1 MSTTLLHKDILELLN
16 ILILNFKNHYK
27 YTCDNISLIRAD
39 KIKYISDNNDN
50 KKLTIPFHPLTNLKE
65 SCSHLL
71 IDDSLHFYLKN
82 LTLNIFKKVITTKD
96 GTIVTYITNAF
107 DTPQL
112 DNLSNPTKNT
122 KFKFY
127 NLFNIVSATSFS
139 KNLISFEI
147 DFTNS
152 PKNAKINFKYPLY
165 DMLSTIQNNTIFGI
179 HLEDDEIKLFKQI
192 YENYIISTIDD
203 LFKEP
208 IEIPTQSD
216 HYPQFYTL
224 MTIKLMLEEFYWK
237 NYDICFIFNFK
248 KKIEKYKKM
257 LSDLNHYSKY
267 DEFTKFNY
275 IYTQRDQNLDQEA
288 YKNELQI
295 RKESE
300 PNWLLLKD
308 NMMQGKQ
315 VATTNFS
322 GENLDIEVIT
332 NSSDEETANN
342 SVKSLIN
349 LISNPKEIEKYKK
362 NITLIVDLNKKLLD
376 SQSRVIRQQNNENI
390 QYEQLL
396 QNLYSWQKFV
406 LDAINQQGICLW
418 FNDET
423 EKYYFR
429 DGVDG
434 KIQNGDKKK
443 ISKKITNALN
453 NTIYNHINKFS
464 YQSIDVAIE
473 IRIVESVDEIFKTI
487 EKYKDKSVLVI
498 PILNNKITIINN
510 EVFDTRIFSEFYK
523 YSNTNNLIRNLF
535 IYTPYLKKRQNQT
548 SFSMTPYGWTDDY
561 KYIINQNNMLE
572 SITFGNKQ
580 INADIIFKTPLFQ
593 NSLAENSFIEKF
605 ILTMVNDDQSA
616 CNYIINWLANYFQ
629 TLEKSS
635 VALVLTGAK
644 DITEEILI
652 DKVIKAIFGRRYCV
666 TINDEEFKTSNVG
679 EIAKD
684 TLFYHI
690 TDIPKKKTN
699 FDDKT
704 LDKLIRQLLIN
715 SIAEIK
721 MKDGTYQEVQIL
733 GQTIITSDNPYSYI
747 KNNESKCTIIQVSS
761 LEEVKRKLDLDI
773 VSIEENIKN
782 DLDNF
787 SDILAQYPVHK
798 TFINHAL
805 KTSHLKKV
813 KKNNE
818 QMHIKEEQTSQKI
831 DDFIQALK
839 EQNIN
844 YFLKVKED
852 DDNTL
857 YEDLENALLKDDGY
871 YIVQYL
877 SDYYNIIYDE
887 SFEQDDFIK
896 ILKAKDDIF
905 KQQIN
910 TLDMINKSDEEINL
924 FKGVSTKEFTTIK
937 KLGKIK
943 GYTLPKDLSVQ
954 KGFILKQVSK
964 KNRFKYSYE
973 DIEDAENLYEYLDKK
988 HKEKKKK

>member
-332 NSSDEETANN
+332 NSSDEEYNAPKNQDN
-342 SVKSLIN
+342 FSNN
-349 LISNPKEIEKYKK
+349 LISSSPV
-362 NITLIVDLNKKLLD
+362 TL
-376 SQSRVIRQQNNENI
+376 
-390 QYEQLL
+390 
-396 QNLYSWQKFV
+396 
-406 LDAINQQGICLW
+406 C
-418 FNDET
+418 
-423 EKYYFR
+423 
-429 DGVDG
+429 
-434 KIQNGDKKK
+434 
-443 ISKKITNALN
+443 
-453 NTIYNHINKFS
+453 HIF
-464 YQSIDVAIE
+464 
-473 IRIVESVDEIFKTI
+473 
-487 EKYKDKSVLVI
+487 
-498 PILNNKITIINN
+498 
-510 EVFDTRIFSEFYK
+510 
-523 YSNTNNLIRNLF
+523 
-535 IYTPYLKKRQNQT
+535 
-548 SFSMTPYGWTDDY
+548 
-561 KYIINQNNMLE
+561 
-572 SITFGNKQ
+572 
-580 INADIIFKTPLFQ
+580 
-593 NSLAENSFIEKF
+593 
-605 ILTMVNDDQSA
+605 
-616 CNYIINWLANYFQ
+616 
-629 TLEKSS
+629 
-635 VALVLTGAK
+635 
-644 DITEEILI
+644 
-652 DKVIKAIFGRRYCV
+652 
-666 TINDEEFKTSNVG
+666 
-679 EIAKD
+679 
-684 TLFYHI
+684 
-690 TDIPKKKTN
+690 
-699 FDDKT
+699 
-704 LDKLIRQLLIN
+704 
-715 SIAEIK
+715 
-721 MKDGTYQEVQIL
+721 
-733 GQTIITSDNPYSYI
+733 
-747 KNNESKCTIIQVSS
+747 
-761 LEEVKRKLDLDI
+761 
-773 VSIEENIKN
+773 
-782 DLDNF
+782 
-787 SDILAQYPVHK
+787 
-798 TFINHAL
+798 
-805 KTSHLKKV
+805 
-813 KKNNE
+813 
-818 QMHIKEEQTSQKI
+818 
-831 DDFIQALK
+831 
-839 EQNIN
+839 
-844 YFLKVKED
+844 
-852 DDNTL
+852 
-857 YEDLENALLKDDGY
+857 
-871 YIVQYL
+871 
-877 SDYYNIIYDE
+877 
-887 SFEQDDFIK
+887 
-896 ILKAKDDIF
+896 
-905 KQQIN
+905 
-910 TLDMINKSDEEINL
+910 
-924 FKGVSTKEFTTIK
+924 
-937 KLGKIK
+937 
-943 GYTLPKDLSVQ
+943 
-954 KGFILKQVSK
+954 
-964 KNRFKYSYE
+964 
-973 DIEDAENLYEYLDKK
+973 
-988 HKEKKKK
+988 